1 MIFHSCVSLPEGKS
15 LFCKPKSHISSPRNS
30 TSLDVSRHNPPWTL
44 RPKQLRSSST
54 CHEQIAR
61 LLWDSQF
68 WPCWWGIIY
77 VYIYK
82 YGICMYGWMHVGIY
96 TWVGIVSLWDVL
108 WCFLCMFTVIL
119 VIWLSRVHDI
129 YDSYPKGQETSPM
142 GKVGGMGWGAGGL
155 IPFLSL
161 SCFERSLL

>member
-44 RPKQLRSSST
+44 RPKQLRSSAPAMNK
-54 CHEQIAR
+54 EQG
-61 LLWDSQF
+61 F
-68 WPCWWGIIY
+68 FGIPNFDHVGGVLY
-77 VYIYK
+77 MYIYK